1 MKKNTSYPTE
11 IKIIIGY
18 IMNNFTS
25 ANQTYVSNQ
34 TYAIKLMNIKVK
46 DIQMK

>member
-11 IKIIIGY
+11 IKRIIGC
-18 IMNNFTS
+18 IMNNFMS

-34 TYAIKLMNIKVK
+34 TYALK
-46 DIQMK
+46 